1 MGFHSLAPTGLT
13 PLPPT
18 HRVPARPPL
27 PPRLRLAPARP
38 RQALSFTSYTGIGAV
53 AFTAFVILKRWLDG
67 TYAAGGAFFAAGLPY
82 APALAQRSMLRVSA
96 GTFVLFNMLSTA
108 YMAHTNAVRFYT
120 ELKGRSPR
128 KFATVCA
135 AGFGSAAVAHALVMV
150 AGYATFGAASQG
162 LILNNFHLSA
172 DGLANAA
179 RVATGF
185 SILGSHPLLFTSL
198 RDSVLST
205 LSGTRLGA
213 AVQQSQAAWTAL
225 SVAMLAAATLLAIVA
240 TDVGFV
246 ASVSGASLGAVLIFV
261 APALMQLA
269 TLRKQGG
276 GVAKGGKAALA
287 RALVG
292 FGCVMA
298 VLGTTVTCLETF
310 TSVFA

>member
-1 MGFHSLAPTGLT
+1 MFVRFLKPSVVGESDRPTPALPCALALS
-13 PLPPT
+13 
-18 HRVPARPPL
+18 
-27 PPRLRLAPARP
+27 
-38 RQALSFTSYTGIGAV
+38 QALSFTSYTGIGAV
-53 AFTAFVILKRWLDG
+53 AFTAFVIVKRWLDG
-67 TYAAGGAFFAAGLPY
+67 SYAAGGALFAAGLPH
-82 APALAQRSMLRVSA
+82 APQLAQRSMLRVSA

-108 YMAHTNAVRFYT
+108 YMAHTNAVRFYA

-172 DGLANAA
+172 DGLAKAA

-185 SILGSHPLLFTSL
+185 SIMGSHPLLFTSL
-198 RDSVLST
+198 RDSVTSSLA
-205 LSGTRLGA
+205 GTRLGD
-213 AVQQSQAAWTAL
+213 AVQRSQAAWTAL
-225 SVAMLAAATLLAIVA
+225 SVAMLAAATLLAVVA

-269 TLRKQGG
+269 TLRAQGG

-287 RALVG
+287 RGLVG

-298 VLGTTVTCLETF
+298 VLGTVVTCLETF
-310 TSVFA
+310 TSVFK

>member
-1 MGFHSLAPTGLT
+1 MGFHSLAPTALT

-18 HRVPARPPL
+18 HRVPARPTL
-27 PPRLRLAPARP
+27 PPRLHLAPVRP
-38 RQALSFTSYTGIGAV
+38 GQALSFTSYTGIGAV

-225 SVAMLAAATLLAIVA
+225 TVAMLAAATLLAIVA

-269 TLRKQGG
+269 TLRKQSG

-310 TSVFA
+310 TSIFA